1 MTSNPSLSWQE
12 IQDVYYSLRSCY
24 DTLNWSIGNLHSDH
38 KVKISSNSTLVALSS
53 KHAKY
58 PSLIEIYSISGNK
71 LWSIIFNS
79 TPTEH
84 IIDYEFR
91 GEDLYVVLSNQKIRH
106 YRDLKGN
113 FNEYSYTDKLI
124 KLDDFGD
131 SNILLPKNE
140 EFKTITNLESNDIEE
155 IYKVEEIYNWG
166 PYLFL
171 RLTNR
176 FIITDLN
183 TWKNYEIPI
192 SDQLSDKIHC
202 MSLVTISNDDKE
214 ILTVIC
220 FNNTVISLKVDLN
233 SSSYEFIDYG
243 LTDGPFNKVA
253 VSPNG
258 QLIALL
264 NSELSTIFVINN
276 TFNQVLL
283 EYDTSNDSSLPY
295 QIQWCS
301 NDALV
306 LALRDEI
313 KLLGPNQ
320 ASISFFYDVLEE
332 DFDFDSVL
340 KNNGVDELSFTIPIL
355 KSEVDGLKILTTN
368 KLEFLSRVPIENV
381 NLYQIGSSHPSSILL
396 DSIDKLSLHS
406 SKADANISL
415 LKSDHS
421 LLLAIDESLKAALY
435 EFNPF
440 WQKKILSSVSFG
452 KTYCDQSFN
461 GEEYVKVVNLLK
473 VLNQLRSSEIAIFLT
488 SNEVETIGWSSIID
502 MLLKRDEYLLSI
514 KIIDLLGLN
523 HLKDK
528 IYINWCCYKIKK
540 EIDLEDHELF
550 KIISKKLKSARN
562 NLPFNEDTN
571 YISISEISEIAYEEG
586 RIDLCKLLIDLE
598 PSMNKK
604 IQQYINFEE
613 LELGL
618 IKSFQSNEYDLCKL
632 ILLYLYDTL
641 SISQFFKILHQ
652 NEQKSDTISG
662 DAVEHFWIEIIGKN
676 ESTSALLEKYYKQ
689 EDMKMDLTIL
699 KFKTFLKQFNE
710 DLIKETVDDDFYD
723 NYKSQ
728 LKNLSGFS
736 GDRRNSKYYQL
747 ELEILEAKKR
757 LSDTYQVD
765 FFKYKSLNDIITK
778 LIQMNQLKQCQKLTK
793 EFKIP
798 QEKFWFILIETY
810 ASTGE
815 FERLHQFIL
824 STSAD
829 KHNLKS
835 PISFQNIVD
844 TCLAYNGPSE
854 NISIYIDNCKD
865 IHYSEKIQMYIKNN
879 DLVSAA
885 NESYY
890 YKDIEFLRSILER
903 ANKLANDST
912 IESIKSLI
920 NKLGY

>member
-12 IQDVYYSLRSCY
+12 IHDVYYSLRSCY
-24 DTLNWSIGNLHSDH
+24 DTLNWSIGNLYSDH

-84 IIDYEFR
+84 IIDYDFR

-113 FNEYSYTDKLI
+113 FNEYSYSDKLI

-131 SNILLPKNE
+131 SNILLPNE
-140 EFKTITNLESNDIEE
+140 EFKTITNLESNELEE
-155 IYKVEEIYNWG
+155 IFKVEEVYNWG

-183 TWKNYEIPI
+183 DWKNYEIPI

-202 MSLVTISNDDKE
+202 MSLVGLSSDDKE
-214 ILTVIC
+214 ILTVVC
-220 FNNTVISLKVDLN
+220 FNNTVISLKIDLN
-233 SSSYEFIDYG
+233 ASSFEIIDYG
-243 LTDGPFNKVA
+243 LTDGPFDKVA

-264 NSELSTIFVINN
+264 NRELSTIFVINN

-340 KNNGVDELSFTIPIL
+340 KNNGTDELSFTIPIL

-368 KLEFLSRVPIENV
+368 KLEFLSRVPNENV

-415 LKSDHS
+415 LKSDNS
-421 LLLAIDESLKAALY
+421 LILAIEESLKASLY
-435 EFNPF
+435 EFNPY
-440 WQKKILSSVSFG
+440 WQKKILSSISFG
-452 KTYCDQSFN
+452 KTYCDQLFN
-461 GEEYVKVVNLLK
+461 GEEYVRVINMLK

-488 SNEVETIGWSSIID
+488 SIEVEHIGWSDIID

-523 HLKDK
+523 QLKDK

-550 KIISKKLKSARN
+550 KIISEKLISARN
-562 NLPFNEDTN
+562 HLPYNKETN

-598 PSMNKK
+598 PSINKK
-604 IQQYINFEE
+604 IQQYVNFEE

-652 NEQKSDTISG
+652 NEQKSDSISG
-662 DAVEHFWIEIIGKN
+662 DAVEHFWIQSIGKDN
-676 ESTSALLEKYYKQ
+676 LHLLEKYYKQ
-689 EDMKMDLTIL
+689 EDMKIESTIL
-699 KFKTFLKQFNE
+699 KFKTFLKQYNE
-710 DLIKETVDDDFYD
+710 DLVKDTVDVDFYD
-723 NYKSQ
+723 NYKTQ
-728 LKNLSGFS
+728 LKNLSGYS
-736 GDRRNSKYYQL
+736 GDRKNSKYYQL
-747 ELEILEAKKR
+747 ELEILECKKR
-757 LSDTYQVD
+757 LSETYQRD
-765 FFKYKSLNDIITK
+765 FFKYKSLNDVIIQ
-778 LIQMNQLKQCQKLTK
+778 LIQMNQLKQCQKLLK

-798 QEKFWFILIETY
+798 QEKFWFILVETY

-815 FERLHQFIL
+815 FERLYQFIS
-824 STSAD
+824 STSPD

-835 PISFQNIVD
+835 PISFQSIVD
-844 TCLAYNGPSE
+844 TCLAYNGPPE
-854 NISIYIDNCKD
+854 HISIYIDNCKN

-879 DLVSAA
+879 DLVLAA

-920 NKLGY
+920 SKLGY